1 MRQPDTATP
10 TPPVGHQLEAATD
23 LRSLFD
29 TLAERA
35 WIIGLCVV
43 VALLGAAY
51 YAKRAPRSYEATATV
66 QVEQEAQRLV
76 KIEQAVKEDLRAL
89 EIMNTIVQKLSS
101 QPLLERVLET
111 NDLANDPQFAGV
123 PAPGKPQATQEQ
135 MLGRLAGMVKASL
148 RRNTRLIDVKVA
160 YSNPVQAAKIAN
172 SVVDQYMNQ
181 DFELR
186 SSTTRG
192 AFAFLKAESE
202 RLKKK
207 LEASEQALQLYREEV
222 GSVSMVQGDDVVLP
236 QLRELNLRMAQAKGE
251 SIRLKT
257 AYEQVQNSGSNVWE
271 MLNAPQIVGDP
282 AVIEARSIVAKLDSD
297 FALVRQRY
305 LEQHPK
311 YIQAASQL
319 EEARRALSNS
329 VLKAAESLRV
339 AYENAGGA
347 EKGMDQTIRSTEEAA
362 LKLSQKAI
370 RYNLLARDVESDR
383 ALFDNVLNR
392 LKETSLTTDI
402 QSEKIRVIAPATPPG
417 VPASPR
423 VPIIF
428 GASLLAGLLVG
439 GMLTFGLGA
448 LDTSF
453 RTVEEAEQYLRQR
466 VLGAIPRLRE
476 VKKSGRP
483 LLETADGQSQGV
495 EAFRTLR
502 TSLTLLGRQRD
513 RRAFLFTSALP
524 REGKTFSSLN
534 FAASL
539 ARQGLRT
546 LLIDADLR
554 NPSVANYLTANS
566 GQELD
571 GVTDYLLGEKTLA
584 GIVRKEEKL
593 EHFYWVPGGRFSP
606 DPGELL
612 AQGKFNDLINEA
624 LREFDRVVIDS
635 APIQAVSDTLLI
647 ADETQTTVLVVHGGS
662 TPRKSVA
669 RCLQLLQNSGASIGG
684 IMLNLLPRRRGRGYD
699 YYGSYYT
706 HCRKAVKGQP
716 KARKPTAAQLQND

>member
-1 MRQPDTATP
+1 MRQPDSGTSASP
-10 TPPVGHQLEAATD
+10 VNPQVEPPTD
-23 LRSLFD
+23 LRSLLD

-35 WIIGLCVV
+35 WIIGLCVGI
-43 VALLGAAY
+43 ALAGAAY
-51 YAKRAPRSYEATATV
+51 YAKHAPRSYEATVTV

-123 PAPGKPQATQEQ
+123 PAPGKPPATREQ
-135 MLGRLAGMVKASL
+135 MLGRLAGMVKGTL
-148 RRNTRLIDVKVA
+148 RRNTRLIDVKVT

-257 AYEQVQNSGSNVWE
+257 AYDQVQNSHNDISE
-271 MLNAPQIVGDP
+271 MLNAPQIGGDS

-297 FALVRQRY
+297 FALIRQRY
-305 LEQHPK
+305 LEKHPK
-311 YIQAASQL
+311 YIQASSQL

-339 AYENAGGA
+339 ACENAVSA
-347 EKGMDQTIRSTEEAA
+347 EKGMDQTIRSTEAAA

-370 RYNLLARDVESDR
+370 HYNLLAREVESDR

-392 LKETSLTTDI
+392 LKETSLTTDM
-402 QSEKIRVIAPATPPG
+402 QSEKIRMIAPATPPAT
-417 VPASPR
+417 PASPKL
-423 VPIIF
+423 PIIF
-428 GASLLAGLLVG
+428 GASLLAGLLLG
-439 GMLTFGLGA
+439 GTLAFGLGA
-448 LDTSF
+448 LDTSLG
-453 RTVEEAEQYLRQR
+453 TVDVAEQYLRQR
-466 VLGAIPRLRE
+466 VLGTIPRIRG

-483 LLETADGQSQGV
+483 LIQTEDGLSHGT

-502 TSLTLLGRQRD
+502 TSLALLGRQRD
-513 RRAFLFTSALP
+513 RRAFLFTSAVP
-524 REGKTFSSLN
+524 REGKTFNSLN

-554 NPSVANYLTANS
+554 RPSIANYLTANS

-571 GVTDYLLGEKTLA
+571 GVTDYLLGRKTL
-584 GIVRKEEKL
+584 
-593 EHFYWVPGGRFSP
+593 
-606 DPGELL
+606 
-612 AQGKFNDLINEA
+612 
-624 LREFDRVVIDS
+624 
-635 APIQAVSDTLLI
+635 
-647 ADETQTTVLVVHGGS
+647 
-662 TPRKSVA
+662 
-669 RCLQLLQNSGASIGG
+669 
-684 IMLNLLPRRRGRGYD
+684 
-699 YYGSYYT
+699 
-706 HCRKAVKGQP
+706 
-716 KARKPTAAQLQND
+716 

>member
-1 MRQPDTATP
+1 MRQPDTDTP
-10 TPPVGHQLEAATD
+10 APPVNPQVEPPTD
-23 LRSLFD
+23 LRALLD
-29 TLAERA
+29 TLVERA
-35 WIIGLCVV
+35 WIIGLCAAI
-43 VALLGAAY
+43 ALLGAAY
-51 YAKRAPRSYEATATV
+51 YAKHAPRSYEATATV

-111 NDLANDPQFAGV
+111 NDLANDIQFAGV
-123 PAPGKPQATQEQ
+123 PGPGKPPATREQ
-135 MLGRLAGMVKASL
+135 MLGRLAGMVKGTL
-148 RRNTRLIDVKVA
+148 RRNTRLIDVKVT

-271 MLNAPQIVGDP
+271 MLNAPQIGGDS

-297 FALVRQRY
+297 FALIRQRY
-305 LEQHPK
+305 LEEHPK
-311 YIQAASQL
+311 YIQASSQL

-370 RYNLLARDVESDR
+370 RYNLLAREVESDR

-392 LKETSLTTDI
+392 LKETSLATDI

-423 VPIIF
+423 VQIIF

-439 GMLTFGLGA
+439 GMLAFGLGA
-448 LDTSF
+448 LDTSL

-483 LLETADGQSQGV
+483 LLETKDVQLTEFRGEPGPPGPAHSADRRGPAQPNHCELSDGQFGTGIGRRYRLPVGPKDFEGNRPQGR
-495 EAFRTLR
+495 EAGAF
-502 TSLTLLGRQRD
+502 LLGSRGTF
-513 RRAFLFTSALP
+513 RAQP
-524 REGKTFSSLN
+524 RG
-534 FAASL
+534 
-539 ARQGLRT
+539 
-546 LLIDADLR
+546 
-554 NPSVANYLTANS
+554 VA
-566 GQELD
+566 G
-571 GVTDYLLGEKTLA
+571 
-584 GIVRKEEKL
+584 
-593 EHFYWVPGGRFSP
+593 
-606 DPGELL
+606 PGEV
-612 AQGKFNDLINEA
+612 Q
-624 LREFDRVVIDS
+624 R
-635 APIQAVSDTLLI
+635 P
-647 ADETQTTVLVVHGGS
+647 
-662 TPRKSVA
+662 
-669 RCLQLLQNSGASIGG
+669 
-684 IMLNLLPRRRGRGYD
+684 
-699 YYGSYYT
+699 
-706 HCRKAVKGQP
+706 GQ
-716 KARKPTAAQLQND
+716 

>member
-10 TPPVGHQLEAATD
+10 TPPVSHQLEAATD

-29 TLAERA
+29 TLPERA

-76 KIEQAVKEDLRAL
+76 TIEQAVKEDLRAL

-123 PAPGKPQATQEQ
+123 PAPGKPPATREQ
-135 MLGRLAGMVKASL
+135 MLGRLAGMVKARL
-148 RRNTRLIDVKVA
+148 RRNTRLIDVKMA

-370 RYNLLARDVESDR
+370 HYNLLARDVESDR

-417 VPASPR
+417 SPASPR

-439 GMLTFGLGA
+439 GMLAFGLGA

-453 RTVEEAEQYLRQR
+453 RTVEGAEQYLRQR

-554 NPSVANYLTANS
+554 NPSVAKLS
-566 GQELD
+566 ELN
-571 GVTDYLLGEKTLA
+571 V
-584 GIVRKEEKL
+584 
-593 EHFYWVPGGRFSP
+593 F
-606 DPGELL
+606 
-612 AQGKFNDLINEA
+612 
-624 LREFDRVVIDS
+624 
-635 APIQAVSDTLLI
+635 
-647 ADETQTTVLVVHGGS
+647 
-662 TPRKSVA
+662 
-669 RCLQLLQNSGASIGG
+669 
-684 IMLNLLPRRRGRGYD
+684 
-699 YYGSYYT
+699 
-706 HCRKAVKGQP
+706 
-716 KARKPTAAQLQND
+716 